1 MKQTAMKVNRQIK
14 WEFRKNNQFF
24 ASILEKLQKKEMIA
38 KKIIFLQ
45 KLLEKLQIKRNN
57 CKNKSL
63 FCKNKGI
70 RDLILLIFFGHSS
83 KNKPNP
89 LTNNNPCCILLI

>member
-14 WEFRKNNQFF
+14 WGFRKNNQFF
-24 ASILEKLQKKEMIA
+24 ASILEKLQIKEMIA

-45 KLLEKLQIKRNN
+45 KLLEKLQIKMNN

-63 FCKNKGI
+63 FCKNNEI
-70 RDLILLIFFGHSS
+70 QDYSTDFLLFFEQE
-83 KNKPNP
+83 
-89 LTNNNPCCILLI
+89 